1 MKLNIKEILGD
12 KYKDNMTLAEI
23 ESALSDI
30 DVQDESSKKEIEKL
44 TNSLSKSNSEAAE
57 YKRKLREKQ
66 SEEELAKE
74 EREKELATLKEENAS
89 LKREKLIADNEN
101 QLIALGY
108 DTKLAKETSIAL
120 VDGDITKV
128 FENQKKFNEQL
139 KKSIEAELLK
149 KTPTPPGGT
158 GDNTITKERYR
169 AMSLAEKQ
177 KLADENP
184 TLYKKLNDMEE

>member
-12 KYKDNMTLAEI
+12 KYKDNMTFADI
-23 ESALSDI
+23 EAALSDI

-44 TNSLSKSNSEAAE
+44 TNSLSRSNSEAAE
-57 YKRKLREKQ
+57 YKRRLREKQ

-108 DTKLAKETSIAL
+108 DTKLAKETSLAL

-169 AMSLAEKQ
+169 AMSLVEKQ

>member
-74 EREKELATLKEENAS
+74 EREKELATLKEENAF

-108 DTKLAKETSIAL
+108 DTKLAKETSLAL

>member
-1 MKLNIKEILGD
+1 MKFNIKEILGD

-74 EREKELATLKEENAS
+74 EREKELATLKEENAF

-108 DTKLAKETSIAL
+108 DTKLAKETSLAL

>member
-44 TNSLSKSNSEAAE
+44 TNSLSRSNSEAAE

-108 DTKLAKETSIAL
+108 DTKLAKETSLAL

-169 AMSLAEKQ
+169 AMSLVEKQ

>member
-108 DTKLAKETSIAL
+108 DTKLAKETSLAL